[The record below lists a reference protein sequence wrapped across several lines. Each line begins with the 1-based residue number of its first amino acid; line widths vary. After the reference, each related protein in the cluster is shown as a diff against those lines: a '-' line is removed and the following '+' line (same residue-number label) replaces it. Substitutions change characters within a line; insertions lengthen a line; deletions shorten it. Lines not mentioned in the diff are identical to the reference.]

1 MEGQEEE
8 EEGRGGGGGGEK
20 VAEGLNNASTEAH
33 NKINREEEA
42 SRGGRK
48 EPARGWKEK
57 FLSKRFKSASRRA
70 ARGARTRH

>member
-42 SRGGRK
+42 SRGAGRNQREDGRK
-48 EPARGWKEK
+48 N
-57 FLSKRFKSASRRA
+57 S
-70 ARGARTRH
+70 